1 VLSTFRRDPKL
12 RDAVGVPLIVVSQHD
27 DNLAAINTVLREA
40 GHAVHC
46 IRVADPASL
55 EEAIA
60 EHPPELVLVF
70 ADEPDLDLTGLS
82 GTIFRRNPPIPVLI
96 VRQQVTEKIIS
107 DAIAAGA
114 RDVVSL
120 AQRARLQAVVERELR
135 TRRLQAALD
144 GVLSS
149 ATQYQQE
156 LRNLMKGAT
165 EAITDV
171 QEGIV
176 ISANPAWLAMLG
188 LDQESDL
195 AGQPFMDLFSDKD
208 QPSLKGALQACLK
221 GKWNDATLQV
231 TAQRRD
237 QSSLGLELRLE
248 RVTVDGEPAVR
259 IIVPT
264 ERGAEGP
271 PEDLVEQAL
280 CKDPSTGFLLRHH
293 FLERTAERLR
303 SPVSGGVRALAYIR
317 PDHFSRVHRD
327 VGLLGTEAL
336 IMRLGELLRE
346 LLQPNDLC
354 GRFGGTIF
362 TALLERGTM
371 TDAEAWAEQVRKAVA
386 GRVFEVD
393 HQSTTLTCTIGL
405 TEIDGRAN
413 SLPEL
418 LTAAEKACR
427 AGRDAGGNKIEL
439 CDTTSATQKVRMAD
453 AMWVPR
459 IRAALMQNRFRLVHQ
474 PIASLTEEV
483 QGMFDT
489 LVRMVDEAGNLV
501 LPSEFVPPAE
511 RANMIKNVDRWVIGA
526 SLSFCTAKQPTLVFV
541 RLSRDSVLDE
551 TLLDWLGARLR
562 SLKVSPQRLCFQVS
576 EQVAAQQLRHTK
588 DLAERLAA
596 AGFLF
601 AIDHLGTGRDSAQL
615 LHHVPMQFMK
625 IDGSLMQ
632 GLQRDTDQQRKV
644 ASLVQVARKLNIRS
658 IAERVEDA
666 KTMAVLWQLGIAYFQ
681 GNFVQTRGVVLESA
695 QVAEGRAA
703 G

>member
-1 VLSTFRRDPKL
+1 MRTL
-12 RDAVGVPLIVVSQHD
+12 RNAVGVPLIVVSQLD

-46 IRVADPASL
+46 TRVCEPATL
-55 EEAIA
+55 EEAVSELA
-60 EHPPELVLVF
+60 PELVMIF

-82 GTIFRRNPPIPVLI
+82 GTIFRRNPPIPVII
-96 VRQQVTEKIIS
+96 VRQQVTERMIA
-107 DAIAAGA
+107 DAVAAGA

-120 AQRARLQAVVERELR
+120 AHRGRLQAVVERELR
-135 TRRLQAALD
+135 ARRLQSALD

-149 ATQYQQE
+149 ATQYKQE
-156 LRNLMKGAT
+156 LRSLMKGAT

-171 QEGIV
+171 QEGI
-176 ISANPAWLAMLG
+176 IITANPAWLGMFG
-188 LDQESDL
+188 LEQEHEL
-195 AGQPFMDLFSDKD
+195 AGQPFMDLFCDKD
-208 QPSLKGALQACLK
+208 QPSLKGAMQACLK
-221 GKWNDATLQV
+221 GKWTDSALQV
-231 TAQRRD
+231 TGQRRNG
-237 QSSLGLELRLE
+237 STVGLELKLE

-259 IIVPT
+259 IIVPG
-264 ERGAEGP
+264 ERACDAP

-293 FLERTAERLR
+293 LLERVEERLQK
-303 SPVSGGVRALAYIR
+303 PVAAGVRAVAYIR
-317 PDHFSRVHRD
+317 PDRFSRVHAD

-336 IMRLGELLRE
+336 IMRLAELLRE
-346 LLQPNDLC
+346 LLQPNDIC

-362 TALLERGTM
+362 AALLERGTM
-371 TDAEAWAEQVRKAVA
+371 NDVQAWAEQVRKAVA

-405 TEIDGRAN
+405 TEVDGN
-413 SLPEL
+413 SLTLAEL

-427 AGRDAGGNKIEL
+427 AGRDAGGNKVDL
-439 CDTTSATQKVRMAD
+439 CDSTSATQKVRMTD
-453 AMWVPR
+453 ANWIPR

-474 PIASLTEEV
+474 PIASLTEEF

-511 RANMIKNVDRWVIGA
+511 RSNLIKNVDRWVIGA
-526 SLSFCTAKQPTLVFV
+526 SLSFCATKQPTLVFV
-541 RLSRDSVLDE
+541 RLSRDSVVDE
-551 TLLDWLGARLR
+551 TLPEWLGARIR
-562 SLKVSPQRLCFQVS
+562 SMKIPPQRLCFQVS
-576 EQVAAQQLRHTK
+576 EEVAAQQLKQTK
-588 DLAERLAA
+588 DLSERLAA

-601 AIDHLGTGRDSAQL
+601 AVDHVGTGRDSSQL

-632 GLQRDTDQQRKV
+632 GMNRDPDLQRKV
-644 ASLVQVARKLNIRS
+644 ANLAQVARKLNIRT

-681 GNFVQTRGVVLESA
+681 GNFVQTRGVVLETA
-695 QVAEGRAA
+695 QVNDGRAF

>member
-1 VLSTFRRDPKL
+1 MRNL
-12 RDAVGVPLIVVSQHD
+12 RNATGVPLIVVSRLD
-27 DNLAAINTVLREA
+27 DNLAAINSVLREA

-46 IRVADPASL
+46 SRVDEPAAL
-55 EEAIA
+55 EEAVA
-60 EHPPELVLVF
+60 ELQPELVLIF

-82 GTIFRRNPPIPVLI
+82 ATIFRRNPPVPVLL
-96 VRQQVTEKIIS
+96 VRQQVTERII
-107 DAIAAGA
+107 AEAVAAGA

-120 AQRARLQAVVERELR
+120 THRGRLQAVVERELR
-135 TRRLQAALD
+135 ARRLQAALD

-149 ATQYQQE
+149 ATQYKQE

-165 EAITDV
+165 EAILDV
-171 QEGIV
+171 QEGII
-176 ISANPAWLAMLG
+176 ISANPAWLAMFG
-188 LDQESDL
+188 LEQEQDL
-195 AGQPFMDLFSDKD
+195 AGLPFMDLFCNKD
-208 QPSLKGALQACLK
+208 QPSMKGAVQACLK
-221 GKWNDATLQV
+221 GKWSDATLQV
-231 TAQRRD
+231 TGQRRD
-237 QSSLGLELRLE
+237 NSTIGLELKLA
-248 RVTVDGEPAVR
+248 RVTVDGESAVR
-259 IIVPT
+259 VIVPG
-264 ERGAEGP
+264 ERPSEAP

-280 CKDPSTGFLLRHH
+280 WKDPSTGFLVRHH
-293 FLERTAERLR
+293 FLEQMEQRLQQPVTA
-303 SPVSGGVRALAYIR
+303 GVRAVAYIR

-336 IMRLGELLRE
+336 IMRLAELLRE

-362 TALLERGTM
+362 AAILERGTM
-371 TDAEAWAEQVRKAVA
+371 NDVEAWTEQVRKAVA

-405 TEIDGRAN
+405 TEVGSE
-413 SLPEL
+413 SLSVAVL

-427 AGRDAGGNKIEL
+427 TGRDAGGNRMEM
-439 CDTTSATQKVRMAD
+439 CDSTSATQKVRTLD
-453 AMWVPR
+453 ATWVPR
-459 IRAALMQNRFRLVHQ
+459 IRNALMQNRFRLVHQ

-489 LVRMVDEAGNLV
+489 LVRMIDEAGNLI
-501 LPSEFVPPAE
+501 LPGEFVPPAE

-526 SLSFCTAKQPTLVFV
+526 SLSFCATKQPTLVFV
-541 RLSRDSVLDE
+541 RLSRDSIVDD
-551 TLLDWLGARLR
+551 TLPEWLIARVR
-562 SLKVSPQRLCFQVS
+562 STKVPPQRLCFQVS
-576 EQVAAQQLRHTK
+576 EEVATQQLKRTK
-588 DLAERLAA
+588 ELSEKLAA

-601 AIDHLGTGRDSAQL
+601 AVDHIGTGRDSAQL
-615 LHHVPMQFMK
+615 LHHIPMQFMK

-632 GLQRDTDQQRKV
+632 GLNRDPDQQRKV
-644 ASLVQVARKLNIRS
+644 AALAQVARKLSIRT

-695 QVAEGRAA
+695 PAAEGRAV

>member
-1 VLSTFRRDPKL
+1 L

-27 DNLAAINTVLREA
+27 DNLAAVNTVLREA

-46 IRVADPASL
+46 VRVADPTAI
-55 EEAIA
+55 EETIA
-60 EHPPELVLVF
+60 EQAPELVLIF

-82 GTIFRRNPPIPVLI
+82 SAVFRRNPPIPVLL
-96 VRQQVTEKIIS
+96 VRQNVTEKMMA

-120 AQRARLQAVVERELR
+120 AQRSRLQAVVERELR

-149 ATQYQQE
+149 ASQYQQE

-165 EAITDV
+165 EAIADV

-176 ISANPAWLAMLG
+176 ITANPAWLSMFG
-188 LDQESDL
+188 LEHEQDL
-195 AGQPFMDLFSDKD
+195 AGQPFMDLFTDKD

-237 QSSLGLELRLE
+237 QSTLGLELKLE
-248 RVTVDGEPAVR
+248 CVTVDGEPAVR
-259 IIVPT
+259 IIVPA
-264 ERGAEGP
+264 ERANDGA

-293 FLERTAERLR
+293 FLEQATVRLQT
-303 SPVSGGVRALAYIR
+303 PVSGGVRAFAYIR
-317 PDHFSRVHRD
+317 PDNFSRVHAD

-336 IMRLGELLRE
+336 IMRLAELLRE
-346 LLQPNDLC
+346 LLQPNDVC

-362 TALLERGTM
+362 AALIERGTM
-371 TDAEAWAEQVRKAVA
+371 NDVEAWAEQIRKAVA
-386 GRVFEVD
+386 SRVFEVD
-393 HQSTTLTCTIGL
+393 RQSTTLTCTIGL
-405 TEIDGRAN
+405 TEIEGN
-413 SLPEL
+413 SLSLTEL

-427 AGRDAGGNKIEL
+427 TGRDAGGNKVEL
-439 CDTTSATQKVRMAD
+439 CDSTSATQKVRAGD
-453 AMWVPR
+453 ALWVPR

-474 PIASLTEEV
+474 PIASLTEDV

-489 LVRMVDEAGNLV
+489 LIRMVDEAGNLV
-501 LPSEFVPPAE
+501 LPGEFVPPAE

-526 SLSFCTAKQPTLVFV
+526 SLSFCATKQPTLVFL
-541 RLSRDSVLDE
+541 RLSRDSVLDDSLHE
-551 TLLDWLGARLR
+551 WLAARLR
-562 SLKVSPQRLCFQVS
+562 NIKVPPERLCFQVS
-576 EQVAAQQLRHTK
+576 EEVATAHIKQTRQ
-588 DLAERLAA
+588 LAERLAA
-596 AGFLF
+596 AGFFF
-601 AIDHLGTGRDSAQL
+601 AVDHVGLGRDSAQL

-632 GLQRDTDQQRKV
+632 GLHRDTDQQRRV
-644 ASLVQVARKLNIRS
+644 AGLAAVAKKLNIRTV
-658 IAERVEDA
+658 AERVENA

-695 QVAEGRAA
+695 PAADGRAV